1 MRHTQLRAFHAV
13 AEHGGFSA
21 AAQALGLSQ
30 PALSDQVKKL
40 EQAHDVLLFSRDG
53 RQVRLTPQGVALHRL
68 TTQYFET
75 EGQIG
80 TALSAARAVLT
91 GSLRIVADS
100 AHHVLPALT
109 RFRDSHPRVFVQ
121 LRSGNSEEVLA
132 ALRSYGAEIGILG
145 SHAPA
150 PDLETVD
157 LGRAPI
163 CAIAARGVLDPGQ
176 MLPFDDLPK
185 HALIFREKGSRTRAA
200 LEAEAARRN
209 LCLAPAMEV
218 EGREALREVVATGAG
233 IGFVSRAEL
242 GHDPRVVAVPLGGV
256 ALEMTES
263 AVFLAQRR
271 DVPVIRAFRRA
282 LTG

>member
-13 AEHGGFSA
+13 AEFGGFSA
-21 AAQALGLSQ
+21 AAQALGVSQ

-40 EQAHDVLLFSRDG
+40 EQAHDVLLFYRDG
-53 RQVRLTPQGVALHRL
+53 RQVRLTPQGTALHRL

-75 EGQIG
+75 EGQIAS
-80 TALSAARAVLT
+80 TLSAARAVLAGT
-91 GSLRIVADS
+91 LRIVADS
-100 AHHVLPALT
+100 AHHVLPALA
-109 RFRDSHPRVFVQ
+109 RFRDAHPRVFIQ
-121 LRSGNSEEVLA
+121 LRAGNSEEVLA
-132 ALRSYGAEIGILG
+132 ALRGYGAEIGILG

-163 CAIAARGVLDPGQ
+163 CAIAARGVLDAGQ
-176 MLPFDDLPK
+176 VLPFDKLPD
-185 HALIFREKGSRTRAA
+185 HPLIFREKGSRTRAA
-200 LEAEAARRN
+200 LETEAARQN
-209 LCLAPAMEV
+209 LDLRPVMEV

-242 GHDPRVVAVPLGGV
+242 GHDPRVVAVPLGG
-256 ALEMTES
+256 AILEMTES

-282 LTG
+282 LAG